1 MDKRKR
7 RETGEEE
14 EGEGGELYNIER
26 QRTLSKHLCPYIIHT
41 HLQQQVSV
49 DVMGSSA

>member
-14 EGEGGELYNIER
+14 EGELYNIER